1 MKTDVTGR
9 KSDFRRLARQA
20 VAWRK
25 LALVT
30 VLMLGLDH
38 SANCQS
44 IILKT
49 GQKIDTHGVR
59 RDGELVM
66 GKVQVGTGSGEV
78 GYHVAQIAKI
88 EFPEPRALKIA
99 SDLLTEGQPDKALA
113 EIDPVVKYYEP
124 FKEVTGAWWAQ
135 AAAIKVSVLAALRR
149 EPEGE
154 ALTSEIQKT
163 VTDPETAR
171 SVQLR
176 LAGGLIR
183 KKEFEKA
190 IAICDTA
197 IAQSNDSSVLAEAWI
212 KKGDALFAQRQ
223 FDVALL
229 AYLHVPVFYNDEKS
243 FVPAALLGSARAYW
257 RLDDAAQ
264 ARRSLNDLIAAYPK
278 SAEAS
283 VAQSELQKINNHE

>member
-1 MKTDVTGR
+1 MLV
-9 KSDFRRLARQA
+9 
-20 VAWRK
+20 
-25 LALVT
+25 LALGDRV
-30 VLMLGLDH
+30 
-38 SANCQS
+38 SAQS

-49 GQKIDTHGVR
+49 GQKIDTLGLR

-78 GYHVAQIAKI
+78 GYNVSQIAKI
-88 EFPEPRALKIA
+88 DFPEPRALKSA
-99 SDLLTEGQPDKALA
+99 SDFLTQSQPEKALA

-124 FKEVTGAWWAQ
+124 FKDVPGAWWAQ
-135 AAAIKVSVLAALRR
+135 AAAIKVSVLAMLRR
-149 EPEGE
+149 EAEGE
-154 ALTSEIQKT
+154 ALTNEIQKT

-197 IAQSNDSSVLAEAWI
+197 IAQSNDPSLLAEAWI

-223 FDVALL
+223 FDAALL
-229 AYLHVPVFYNDEKS
+229 AYLHVPVFYDDEKS

-257 RLDDAAQ
+257 RLDDTTQ
-264 ARRSLNDLIAAYPK
+264 AKRSLNDLIATYPK
-278 SAEAS
+278 SAEAT
-283 VAQSELQKINNHE
+283 VAQSELQKMQNP

>member
-1 MKTDVTGR
+1 MKKNFG
-9 KSDFRRLARQA
+9 FRIAEYGVLLLLIGAGPARA
-20 VAWRK
+20 
-25 LALVT
+25 
-30 VLMLGLDH
+30 
-38 SANCQS
+38 QS

-49 GQKIDTHGVR
+49 GQKIDTLGIR

-66 GKVQVGTGSGEV
+66 GKVQVGSGSGEV
-78 GYHVAQIAKI
+78 GYNVSQIAKI
-88 EFPEPRALKIA
+88 DFPEPRALKSA
-99 SDLLTEGQPDKALA
+99 SDFLTQSQPEKALA

-124 FKEVTGAWWAQ
+124 FKEVPGAWWAQ

-149 EPEGE
+149 ETEGE
-154 ALTSEIQKT
+154 ALTNEIQKT

-197 IAQSNDSSVLAEAWI
+197 IAQSNDPSLLAEAWI
-212 KKGDALFAQRQ
+212 KKGDALLAQRQ
-223 FDVALL
+223 FDAALL
-229 AYLHVPVFYNDEKS
+229 AYLHVPVFFDDEKS

-257 RLDDAAQ
+257 RMDDTTQ
-264 ARRSLNDLIAAYPK
+264 AKKSLNDLIAAYPK
-278 SAEAS
+278 SAEAT
-283 VAQSELQKINNHE
+283 VAQSELQKMQNP